1 MSSAAASANPSA
13 RVLGDVIPGERVR
26 DVLLTVGYALAIAAS
41 GQLAFFLP
49 GNPVPIT
56 AQTFVVLVGAIV
68 LGTSRASIGAMG
80 YLALGVAGVP
90 WFAATSGATVGYILG
105 FVVAGVLL
113 GAVAQRG
120 YLRGPV
126 QVASAMVVGNLVI
139 YGFGVAWV
147 AAALR
152 LQPEFLAVFG
162 LQGVPAFSTLLAM
175 FVVPFLIGDA
185 IKIAAATAVLPSA
198 WKLVGRDDDPAS
210 T

>member
-1 MSSAAASANPSA
+1 MSSAAAPANPSV

-41 GQLAFFLP
+41 AQLYFFLP

-56 AQTFVVLVGAIV
+56 AQTFVVLAGAIV
-68 LGTSRASIGAMG
+68 LGTTRATMGAMG

-90 WFAATSGATVGYILG
+90 WFAAANGATVGYIIG

-113 GAVAQRG
+113 GAIAQRG

-139 YGFGVAWV
+139 YAFGVAWI

-152 LQPEFLAVFG
+152 IQPEFLAAFG
-162 LQGVPAFSTLLAM
+162 LQGLPGFGTVLAM
-175 FVVPFLIGDA
+175 FVTPFLIGDA
-185 IKIAAATAVLPSA
+185 IKIAAATAVVPTA
-198 WKLVGRDDDPAS
+198 WKLVDRDG

>member
-1 MSSAAASANPSA
+1 VSSAAASASPSV
-13 RVLGDVIPGERVR
+13 RVLGDAIPGERVR

-56 AQTFVVLVGAIV
+56 AQTFVVLAGAIV
-68 LGTSRASIGAMG
+68 LGTSRATVGAAG

-90 WFAATSGATVGYILG
+90 WFAASSGATVGYIIG

-113 GAVAQRG
+113 GAIAQRG

-139 YGFGVAWV
+139 YAFGVAWI
-147 AAALR
+147 ATALR
-152 LQPEFLAVFG
+152 LQPEFLAAFE
-162 LQGVPAFSTLLAM
+162 LQGLPGFGTLLAM

-185 IKIAAATAVLPSA
+185 IKIAAATAVVPSA
-198 WKLVGRDDDPAS
+198 WKLVDRS
-210 T
+210 ES